1 MKRKYSRKEFDG
13 YTHRF
18 VVRFN
23 IDDDYRNDSLI
34 HIYSN
39 SDSYRELANIINE
52 KKSERVKGFIV
63 EHRATKESDDLN
75 GKFIEEFLKDL

>member
-1 MKRKYSRKEFDG
+1 MEIKYSRKKFDG
-13 YTHRF
+13 YTNRF
-18 VVRFN
+18 VVRFKVDN
-23 IDDDYRNDSLI
+23 NFMNDSII

-39 SDSYRELANIINE
+39 SDSFTELANIINE